1 MRKIF
6 IRRPEQT
13 DTPALHQFF
22 LHVIQDTFAKE
33 GLAELVDDQQH
44 EWATKK
50 QYLAADFDSQGQ
62 KRFFWLVEDAD
73 TKEIVGTIEYGES
86 NEFIQ
91 KMIKED
97 LSNCPEIGTVYV
109 HPSYQGR
116 GIGTMLVNKMLTTL
130 EMKIVP
136 SFCLDSGYK
145 QAQLVWQKKFG
156 QPNYVL
162 EHFWGTNNHHMIW
175 KRNLPFQLKE

>member
-62 KRFFWLVEDAD
+62 KRFFWLAEDAD

-109 HPSYQGR
+109 HPKLPRSWDW
-116 GIGTMLVNKMLTTL
+116 NDA
-130 EMKIVP
+130 
-136 SFCLDSGYK
+136 SK
-145 QAQLVWQKKFG
+145 QNA
-156 QPNYVL
+156 
-162 EHFWGTNNHHMIW
+162 NNVRNE
-175 KRNLPFQLKE
+175 KRP